1 LFKEK
6 RAKWDSVIKL
16 FPKDLLTPV
25 DVEYMTKISRRA
37 RQNRKKRQ
45 KTAEKTSALSV
56 TGDSKKA
63 EANKQTV
70 EEKVTEAENSGEKD
84 ETSVI
89 PSIVKEAPEIDGSS
103 TAA

>member
-1 LFKEK
+1 M
-6 RAKWDSVIKL
+6 IKL